1 MTLDP
6 GAQRVLEMVA
16 NSGLPK
22 YEDVD
27 PATARTLYSKGRAV
41 MQPDPQEVAE
51 TRDLSAPGPAGPI
64 PLRLYRPIGSSP
76 EDVLPVLIYYHGG
89 GFVIGDIETH
99 DGVCRHL
106 ANASKCAVISVHYR
120 LAPEHKFPA
129 AVEDAFATAQWV
141 ADQERSLNLDTS
153 RIAVG
158 GDSAGGNLSTVVCLL
173 ARDAGQPKIAFQML
187 LYPGTD
193 LSMSLPSQQRL
204 AEGYLLTKY
213 NQRWFLDHYT
223 RSEEDKAD
231 WRASPLRA
239 PSLKGL
245 PPAYIMTAGYD
256 PVSDDG
262 IVYGERLQ
270 KEGVQVAMRH
280 FENQIHGFLTM
291 GRIIPDSA
299 VALDEAGA
307 ALRKALGRA

>member
-6 GAQRVLEMVA
+6 GAQKVLDMVA

-22 YEDVD
+22 YEEVD
-27 PATARTLYSKGRAV
+27 PVTARNLYSKGRAV

-64 PLRLYRPIGSSP
+64 PVRLYRPIGSSP
-76 EDVLPVLIYYHGG
+76 TDVLPILIYYHGG

-106 ANASKCAVISVHYR
+106 CNASGCAVISVHYR

-129 AVEDAFATAQWV
+129 AVEDSFAVAQWV
-141 ADQERSLNLDTS
+141 ADQGRTLNLDTS

-158 GDSAGGNLSTVVCLL
+158 GDSAGGNLSAVVCLL
-173 ARDAGQPKIAFQML
+173 ARDAGGPKISFQVL

-193 LSMSLPSQQRL
+193 LSMSLPAQQRL
-204 AEGYLLTKY
+204 AEGYLLTKH

-223 RSEEDKAD
+223 RSEADKAD

-239 PSLKGL
+239 PSLKDL

-262 IVYGERLQ
+262 IHYGKRL
-270 KEGVQVAMRH
+270 KEEGVQVTMRS
-280 FENQIHGFLTM
+280 FDSQIHGFLTM

-307 ALRKALGRA
+307 ALKQALGRA